1 MTKTFQFS
9 ILMVISESDNVNY
22 LFDALKSISTDQELQ
37 PNEYIIVRNGSL
49 KKKQLE
55 IIEHWLFENN
65 LNENVTLID
74 LPQMKTLSDSLN
86 IGLANSSYELIA
98 RMDPD
103 DISLPQRFLKQ
114 INAFKLDK
122 SLSVCGTLG
131 NEFSNFKECFVKQL
145 PINEKDIKEFS
156 RWRNP
161 LIHPSVMFKK
171 TDVIK
176 VGSYPNTKKSQDYL
190 LWTRMIKNGFK
201 VININEVLINV
212 RTDTDLIQRRGFNYF
227 LSEIEVLNKMYRDGS
242 IPFSYFLANL
252 LLRFFLRIMPKSLK
266 LFFYNR
272 RPKMNSE
279 RY

>member
-1 MTKTFQFS
+1 MTSTFEFS
-9 ILMVISESDNVNY
+9 VLMVISQSDNSNY
-22 LFDALKSISTDQELQ
+22 LDDAIKSISTDQELQ
-37 PNEYIIVRNGSL
+37 PNEYIIVRNGLLSR
-49 KKKQLE
+49 KQLE
-55 IIEHWLFENN
+55 IIDNWISKNKFNKN
-65 LNENVTLID
+65 IRIID
-74 LPQMKTLSDSLN
+74 LPKIKTLSESLN
-86 IGLANSSYELIA
+86 TGLSFSSFELIA

-103 DISLPQRFLKQ
+103 DVSLPQRFLKQ

-131 NEFSNFKECFVKQL
+131 NEFSNFKDSFVKKL
-145 PINEKDIKEFS
+145 PLNEKDIKEFS

>member
-37 PNEYIIVRNGSL
+37 PNQYIIVRNGSL

-55 IIEHWLFENN
+55 IIEQWLFKNN

-227 LSEIEVLNKMYRDGS
+227 LSEIAVLNKMYRDGS

>member
-201 VININEVLINV
+201 VININEVLIN
-212 RTDTDLIQRRGFNYF
+212 LIQRRGFNYF

>member
-55 IIEHWLFENN
+55 IIEQWLFKNN

>member
-131 NEFSNFKECFVKQL
+131 NEFSNFKDSFVKKL
-145 PINEKDIKEFS
+145 PLNEKDIKEFS

>member
-1 MTKTFQFS
+1 M
-9 ILMVISESDNVNY
+9 
-22 LFDALKSISTDQELQ
+22 
-37 PNEYIIVRNGSL
+37 RNGSL

-55 IIEHWLFENN
+55 IIEQWLFKNN

>member
-1 MTKTFQFS
+1 
-9 ILMVISESDNVNY
+9 MVISESDNVNY
-22 LFDALKSISTDQELQ
+22 LYDALKSISIDQELQ
-37 PNEYIIVRNGSL
+37 PNEYIIVRNGFL

-55 IIEHWLFENN
+55 IIEEWLSKND

-86 IGLANSSYELIA
+86 IGLADSSYELIA

-103 DISLPQRFLKQ
+103 DVSLPKRFASQ
-114 INAFKLDK
+114 IKAFKLDK

-131 NEFSNFKECFVKQL
+131 NEFSDNKDIFVKKL
-145 PINEKDIKEFS
+145 PIRDKDIKKYS
-156 RWRNP
+156 WWRNP

-171 TDVIK
+171 VDVIK
-176 VGSYPNTKKSQDYL
+176 VGGYPDTKKSQDYL
-190 LWTRMIKNGFK
+190 LWTRMITNGFK

-212 RTDTDLIQRRGFNYF
+212 RTDTDLIERRGFNYF
-227 LSEIEVLNKMYRDGS
+227 LSEIEVLNRMYKDGS

-252 LLRFFLRIMPKSLK
+252 LFRFFLRIVPKRLR

-272 RPKMNSE
+272 RPKINNE